1 MTWNTAATMGL
12 DRLYHYQP
20 FDHDRLRKIILEKA
34 LYFSNPG
41 GFNDPWDCRPW
52 WSVDAL
58 ANPVVLNRHIDWYI
72 AVTRKHRQNIPEDEI
87 QRRAN
92 AFRANPELLIRR
104 MKVVS
109 LAIEATISEHYRVYC
124 LSSRPDSEL
133 MWAHYSNKHQGIC
146 LEFDAGNELFS
157 QALKLS
163 YQENYPL
170 FDLTTETKD
179 ENLMPLTTKSA
190 AWNYEDE
197 YRLIAQE
204 EKGAM
209 PADTLITRSNYIEL
223 PDGAITAII
232 IGCLAPDSTINAIKE
247 LIEQS
252 TCSVKLRRAERARDQ
267 YKLSINCI

>member
-1 MTWNTAATMGL
+1 MKWNTAATIGL

-20 FDHDRLRKIILEKA
+20 FDPVRLSKIILEKA

-41 GFNDPWDCRPW
+41 DFNDPWDCRPW
-52 WSVDAL
+52 WNVDAL
-58 ANPVVLNRHIDWYI
+58 SDPVVFDRHIDWYI
-72 AVTRKHRQNIPEDEI
+72 TVTRKHGQNIPENEI

-92 AFRANPELLIRR
+92 VFRSNPELFIGK
-104 MKVVS
+104 MKEIS
-109 LAIEATISEHYRVYC
+109 LAIEATINERYRVYC
-124 LSSRPDSEL
+124 LSSKPGSEL

-163 YQENYPL
+163 YQEDYPL
-170 FDLTTETKD
+170 FDLTNETED
-179 ENLMPLTTKSA
+179 EQLMPLTTKSA

-204 EKGAM
+204 ENAAV
-209 PADTLITRSNYIEL
+209 PEDTLMTQSNYIEL
-223 PDGAITAII
+223 PDGALTAII
-232 IGCLAPDSTINAIKE
+232 VGCTAPDSTLNAIKE

-252 TCSVKLRRAERARDQ
+252 TCSVKLKRAVRARDQ
-267 YKLSINCI
+267 YKLSIICI